1 MRVVTGAEIAEID
14 RRAQE
19 EFGIARA
26 TLMEHAGLRVAD
38 VAVAIAPGAAH
49 CVVLAGK
56 GSNGGDGMVAGR
68 HLAARGWKV
77 EAMLFGDAANLHGD
91 ARHIHDLAVR
101 AGVRVVPTGRRA
113 IEEHRETLTRA
124 DVIIDAIFGTG
135 FHGAPRDDVALMI
148 EAANEVPAPTIA
160 VDLPSG
166 VDADTG
172 AVAGVAIRAEATV
185 TMGFPKT
192 GMLIHPGAGYAGTIY
207 VADIGYPEA
216 LKSEK
221 GRTHLVTPDM
231 VAGVLPPR
239 PADSHKGD
247 YGRVLIC
254 AGSIGFTGAPSLCAR
269 GALRTGAGLVTL
281 AVPAGIYPIV
291 AAREVEAMPHPLADR
306 EGVVEEGG
314 WDAFRGLAERA
325 DVVAAGPGLSQRSG
339 AAAFVKRLAA
349 SILLP
354 LVLDADALNVL
365 AGQDDLL
372 ARRRAPTVLTP
383 HPGEMAR
390 LLKVETEV
398 VQRDRLAA
406 ARGAARR
413 FGSIVVLKGARTI
426 VAAPDGDAFIIPNGN
441 AGMAT
446 GGMGDVLTGMI
457 AAMVGQGL
465 EPLPAAWAAAYLH
478 GLAGDLVAAR
488 LGNAGLLAREVAD
501 AVPLARQA
509 VLTGADQG
517 PVKVVS

>member
-1 MRVVTGAEIAEID
+1 MRAVTGAEIAEID
-14 RRAQE
+14 QRAQE

-26 TLMEHAGLRVAD
+26 TLMEHAGRHVAD
-38 VAVAIAPGAAH
+38 VTATIAPGAAH

-77 EAMLFGDAANLHGD
+77 EAILFGDVASLHGD
-91 ARHIHDLAVR
+91 ARRVHDLAVQ
-101 AGVRVVPTGRRA
+101 AGVRVVPVARRA
-113 IEEHRETLTRA
+113 IEEHRETLTRTG
-124 DVIIDAIFGTG
+124 VIIDAIFGTG

-148 EAANEVPAPTIA
+148 EAANEVTAPTIA

-172 AVAGVAIRAEATV
+172 AVAGVAVRARATV
-185 TMGFPKT
+185 TMGFPKI
-192 GMLIHPGAGYAGTIY
+192 GLLVHPGASYAGTIH
-207 VADIGYPEA
+207 VADIGYPQA
-216 LKSEK
+216 LAFARGK
-221 GRTHLVTPDM
+221 THLVTPDM
-231 VAGVLPPR
+231 VAEVLPPR
-239 PADSHKGD
+239 SADSHKGD

-254 AGSIGFTGAPSLCAR
+254 AGSVGYTGAPSLCAR

-281 AVPAGIYPIV
+281 TVPTGIYPIV
-291 AAREVEAMPHPLADR
+291 AAREVEAMPHPLADS
-306 EGVVEEGG
+306 EGAVGEGA
-314 WDAFRGLAERA
+314 WDAFRTLAEGA
-325 DVVAAGPGLSQRSG
+325 DVVAVGPGLSQRSG
-339 AAAFVKRLAA
+339 AAAFVRRLATG
-349 SILLP
+349 ILLP

-365 AGQDDLL
+365 AGQDEVLS
-372 ARRRAPTVLTP
+372 RRRAPTILTP

-390 LLKVETEV
+390 LLGVETEI
-398 VQRDRLAA
+398 VQRDRLAT
-406 ARGAARR
+406 ARGAAGR
-413 FGSIVVLKGARTI
+413 FRSIVVLKGARTV
-426 VAAPDGDAFIIPNGN
+426 VADPDGDAFIIPTGN

-465 EPLPAAWAAAYLH
+465 EPLPAAWAGAYLH

-509 VLTGADQG
+509 VLTGTDQG
-517 PVKVVS
+517 PVRVVS

>member
-1 MRVVTGAEIAEID
+1 MRAVTGAEIAEID

-19 EFGIARA
+19 DFGIARA
-26 TLMEHAGLRVAD
+26 TLMEHAGRHVAD
-38 VAVAIAPGAAH
+38 VAAAIAPGAAH

-77 EAMLFGDAANLHGD
+77 EAMLFGDVANLHGD
-91 ARHIHDLAVR
+91 ARRVHDLAVQ
-101 AGVRVVPTGRRA
+101 AGVRIVPIARRA

-124 DVIIDAIFGTG
+124 AVIIDAIFGTG
-135 FHGAPRDDVALMI
+135 FHGAPRDDIALMI
-148 EAANEVPAPTIA
+148 EAANEAQAPTIA

-172 AVAGVAIRAEATV
+172 AVVGVAIRAEATV
-185 TMGFPKT
+185 TMGFPKI
-192 GMLIHPGAGYAGTIY
+192 GLLVHPGASYAGTIY
-207 VADIGYPEA
+207 VADIGYPQA
-216 LKSEK
+216 LASERGK
-221 GRTHLVTPDM
+221 THLVTPEM

-239 PADSHKGD
+239 SPDSHKGD
-247 YGRVLIC
+247 YGHVLIC
-254 AGSIGFTGAPSLCAR
+254 AGSVGFTGAPSLCAR

-291 AAREVEAMPHPLADR
+291 ASREIESMPHPLAERD
-306 EGVVEEGG
+306 GAVDEGG
-314 WDAFRGLAERA
+314 WDTFRSLAERA
-325 DVVAAGPGLSQRSG
+325 DVVAAGPGLSERGG

-349 SILLP
+349 GILLP

-365 AGQDDLL
+365 AGQDELL
-372 ARRRAPTVLTP
+372 ARRRAPTILTP

-390 LLKVETEV
+390 LLNVETDA
-398 VQRDRLAA
+398 VQRDRLSV

-413 FGSIVVLKGARTI
+413 LASIVVLKGARTI
-426 VAAPDGDAFIIPNGN
+426 VATPDQEAFIIPNGN

-457 AAMVGQGL
+457 AAMIGQGL

-478 GLAGDLVAAR
+478 GRAGDLVAAR

-509 VLTGADQG
+509 VLTGADLG
-517 PVKVVS
+517 PVRMVS